1 MPNLKLII
9 VDEEHDTSYKQDE
22 RLCYHARDLAVLKAK
37 MASAVVI
44 IGSATPSVRTYFN
57 AQTKKYRHLELSRRV
72 EDRPMPVVEIID
84 MKAQQEKAGKTPI
97 LSDALIEGI
106 KGTLAQKEQ
115 VLLFLN
121 KRGFDTFLV
130 CADCGYN
137 FRCPNCA
144 VSLKNH
150 IAEGV
155 VKCHYCDY
163 TIKSLPL
170 CPSCK
175 SSRILSYGVGTQK
188 LEKEIEKIFPEAR
201 IQRMDSDTTSR
212 KGTQEKI
219 LQRSGDKEKLT
230 FLSARK

>member
-1 MPNLKLII
+1 
-9 VDEEHDTSYKQDE
+9 
-22 RLCYHARDLAVLKAK
+22 
-37 MASAVVI
+37 
-44 IGSATPSVRTYFN
+44 
-57 AQTKKYRHLELSRRV
+57 
-72 EDRPMPVVEIID
+72 MPVVEIID
-84 MKAQQEKAGKTPI
+84 MKAQQEKSGKTPI
-97 LSDALIEGI
+97 LSDALIACI
-106 KGTLAQKEQ
+106 KETLAQKEQ

-175 SSRILSYGVGTQK
+175 RQPHIKLRSRHAKTGKRNRKDFSGSPYSKNGFRHH
-188 LEKEIEKIFPEAR
+188 FPEGN
-201 IQRMDSDTTSR
+201 SGKNTSGA
-212 KGTQEKI
+212 GT
-219 LQRSGDKEKLT
+219 KEN
-230 FLSARK
+230 